1 MSDGLRETDED
12 VLARLGHP
20 RGTLAVV
27 VIFGVLFALAW
38 FAAYATF
45 IARGATHH

>member
-1 MSDGLRETDED
+1 MSVKVRETDED

-27 VIFGVLFALAW
+27 VIFALLFAAAW
-38 FAAYATF
+38 FAAYLTF
-45 IARGATHH
+45 IGRGATHH

>member
-1 MSDGLRETDED
+1 MSAKLRETDED

-38 FAAYATF
+38 FSAYVTF
-45 IARGATHH
+45 IGRGATHH